1 MTIIFMTG
9 NLLPITE
16 NTDEKN
22 SVVMLFVMK
31 KLSNNQIQTIINY
44 FTEKTN
50 IEFSDDSE
58 DHNEDNSSNL
68 DTNQIN
74 VSEVQTNILVPAV
87 EYNKPSDDKY
97 DENAFT
103 ESIRKSYFAEC
114 KDETEKMHEKE
125 RTNKMLE
132 SFSNS
137 DSDSDYDKQI

>member
-1 MTIIFMTG
+1 MVVNYTYIILQLIKTIKTSKKNIVQNVGLLRSKICLKTRKSEQNSKAVDARFHPEQPHVGDTVAFMIEEYKKSIAPMEH
-9 NLLPITE
+9 LLG
-16 NTDEKN
+16 
-22 SVVMLFVMK
+22 L
-31 KLSNNQIQTIINY
+31 
-44 FTEKTN
+44 
-50 IEFSDDSE
+50 
-58 DHNEDNSSNL
+58 
-68 DTNQIN
+68 
-74 VSEVQTNILVPAV
+74 
-87 EYNKPSDDKY
+87 PSDDKY

>member
-1 MTIIFMTG
+1 MQ
-9 NLLPITE
+9 
-16 NTDEKN
+16 
-22 SVVMLFVMK
+22 K
-31 KLSNNQIQTIINY
+31 K
-44 FTEKTN
+44 
-50 IEFSDDSE
+50 FSDDSE